1 MKILIIQQKMIGDVL
16 TSSILF
22 EALRLKYPNSQ
33 LFYLIN
39 EHTFPVVQNNP
50 FIDHFII
57 YTSEIEKSK
66 FKLLKL
72 AKSIKNEKFD
82 IIIDAYSKLSS
93 NLITALSGSKIKT
106 SKFKHYTAFIYTHT
120 VKFKNTSSTKAGLA
134 IENRLLL
141 LEPIDNE
148 LSKNIIK
155 PKIYLT
161 DQERENAKKILIE
174 SNINLNRPLFMI
186 SVLGSGKTKTYPLEY
201 MAKVIDTIEEKTN
214 AQIIF
219 NYIPKQ
225 IEEAK
230 SIFKL
235 CKKETQNHIFMDV
248 SASGLRGFLAL
259 TSYCNALIGN
269 EGGAIN
275 MAKALS
281 IPTFSIFS
289 PWIDKNT
296 WSIFEDEHNVSV
308 HLKDFKPEIYG
319 NREEK
324 KLKKVAL
331 SLYNEFKPSY
341 FTEKLE
347 KFLHTIL
354 K

>member
-1 MKILIIQQKMIGDVL
+1 MIGDVL

-22 EALRLKYPNSQ
+22 EALRLKYPKSQ
-33 LFYLIN
+33 LYYLIN

-50 FIDHFII
+50 FIDEFIF
-57 YTSEIEKSK
+57 YTTEIEKSK
-66 FKLLKL
+66 LKLLKL
-72 AKSIKNEKFD
+72 AKSIRKEKFD

-93 NLITALSGSKIKT
+93 NLITAICGSKIKI
-106 SKFKHYTAFIYTHT
+106 SKYKHYTSFIYSHT
-120 VKFKNTSSTKAGLA
+120 VKYKNAPSTEAGLA
-134 IENRLLL
+134 IENRLML
-141 LEPIDNE
+141 LEPIDVE
-148 LSKNIIK
+148 LSKTIIK

-161 DQERENAKKILIE
+161 DQERETAKKTLTQSKID
-174 SNINLNRPLFMI
+174 LNRSLFMI
-186 SVLGSGKTKTYPLEY
+186 SVLGSGDTKTYPLEY
-201 MAKVIDTIEEKTN
+201 MAKLIDIIVEETN
-214 AQIIF
+214 AQILF

-225 IEEAK
+225 IEDAK
-230 SIFKL
+230 AIYNHCTEQS
-235 CKKETQNHIFMDV
+235 QNHIFMDV
-248 SASGLRGFLAL
+248 FGKNLRGFLAL

-296 WSIFEDEHNVSV
+296 WSIFEDDYNVSV
-308 HLKDFKPEIYG
+308 HLKDYKSEIYG

-324 KLKKVAL
+324 KLKKEAL
-331 SLYNEFKPSY
+331 SLYNDFQPSY
-341 FTEKLE
+341 FSEKL
-347 KFLHTIL
+347 KQFLKRIS